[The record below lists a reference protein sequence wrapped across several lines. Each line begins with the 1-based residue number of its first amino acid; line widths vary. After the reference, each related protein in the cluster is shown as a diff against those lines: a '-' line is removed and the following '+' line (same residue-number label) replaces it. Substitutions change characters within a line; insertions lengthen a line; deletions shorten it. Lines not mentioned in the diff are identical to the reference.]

1 VTTRVI
7 PDLTHTL
14 RRQAGAPSLR
24 AYRRELREPVNRELL
39 DFVVTWCRERSGLAA
54 DTPV

>member
-1 VTTRVI
+1 
-7 PDLTHTL
+7 
-14 RRQAGAPSLR
+14 
-24 AYRRELREPVNRELL
+24 VNRELL